1 MAKQETVIKFDK
13 VDFEYP
19 ENKKRILKE
28 VNFNIRK
35 GSKITLMGQNGA
47 GKSTIFKM
55 ITGDL
60 RPDDGNIHIDKKNSI
75 AIAKQ
80 VMGKEFMEMTVREFF
95 EAHLSEK
102 HYDIDKKIADV
113 LEAVAFNLPNYEKQI
128 KDFSGGQQAR
138 LLLASALI
146 QNPDILL
153 LDEPTN
159 NLDSDGIGHLI
170 GFLMMYEKTVIVIS
184 HDADFL
190 NLFTD
195 GVIYLDVHTSTISQ
209 HMGDYYT
216 VVEEIGAA
224 REKENLKNA
233 RLQKEIQA
241 KKDQANVFAHKGGKL
256 RLVAKKMREA
266 AAEAEDQMVDIRRE
280 DRTINDFE
288 IPMQEGIGGKIIE
301 ISALSIMKNH
311 EVIQK
316 EVAVELRKNEH
327 LLLKGPNGIGK
338 TTLLETLA
346 TKKVAGIDI
355 NPDVKI
361 GYYRQDFSTL
371 DFNKSVRDT
380 LLESIDVNTFTEDR
394 NMEEF
399 MRKVASGF
407 LIGQDII
414 NSNVGDLSEG
424 QKGLV
429 AFCQLVLMKP
439 GLLILDEPTNHI
451 NFRHTPIIA
460 KALSNYKGAM
470 ILVSHVDEFIS
481 QIRIDQYLDLGK

>member
-13 VDFEYP
+13 VDFEFRDS
-19 ENKKRILKE
+19 EKIILKE
-28 VNFNIRK
+28 ASFSIRK
-35 GSKITLMGQNGA
+35 GMKFTLMGQNGA
-47 GKSTIFKM
+47 GKSTIFKL
-55 ITGDL
+55 ITGEL
-60 RPDDGNIHIDKKNSI
+60 EQQDGKINIDSNASI

-80 VMGKEFMEMTVREFF
+80 VMSPEYKELTLREFF
-95 EAHLSEK
+95 EAQFDEK
-102 HYDIDKKIADV
+102 IYDIDRRIAQS
-113 LEAVAFNLPNYEKQI
+113 LEAVDFDAPYDKKIN
-128 KDFSGGQQAR
+128 DFSGGQQAR

-146 QNPDILL
+146 QDPDILL

-159 NLDSDGIGHLI
+159 NLDADGIGHLI

-195 GVIYLDVHTSTISQ
+195 GVLYLDVYTHTVTQ
-209 HMGDYYT
+209 YLGDYFT
-216 VVEEIGAA
+216 VVDEIEAQ
-224 REKENLKNA
+224 RKRENLKNV
-233 RLQKEIQA
+233 RLQKEIQK

-266 AAEAEDQMVDIRRE
+266 ASEAEENMVDTRKE
-280 DRTINDFE
+280 DKTIKDFE
-288 IPMQEGIGGKIIE
+288 IPLQEGTSGEFINITH
-301 ISALSIMKNH
+301 LSIMKNH
-311 EVIQK
+311 EVIDK
-316 EVAVELRKNEH
+316 KVAVDLRKNEH

-346 TKKVAGIDI
+346 TKKVDGITI
-355 NPDVKI
+355 NPDIKI

-371 DFNKSVRDT
+371 DFEKTVRET
-380 LLESIDVNTFTEDR
+380 LLDAIEDFEGR
-394 NMEEF
+394 SMEEY

-407 LIGQDII
+407 LIQNDII
-414 NSNVGDLSEG
+414 NSKVGDLSEG

-451 NFRHTPIIA
+451 NFRHIPVIA
-460 KALSNYKGAM
+460 KALDSYKGAM
-470 ILVSHVDEFIS
+470 ILVSHVDEFVN
-481 QIRIDQYLDLGK
+481 QVRIDKYLDLGK